1 MNRAAFFLTIAFA
14 IPNEVARHSFAQ
26 RTGGSRSCDSK
37 NSGEKKVRW
46 QINSEREQQHQENQK
61 QRRGQNPLPI
71 FA

>member
-1 MNRAAFFLTIAFA
+1 MNRAAFFLTIALA

-46 QINSEREQQHQENQK
+46 QINSEREQHH
-61 QRRGQNPLPI
+61 
-71 FA
+71 